1 MQTHHLFTILTVR
14 IGHMVYK
21 DLNNIS
27 NITSKLDQTIAASQ
41 KDCGVFFID
50 NAQQILNNNQ
60 KDAEVQIMRNRTKF
74 TNLLMPL
81 AIVTMLLSVACD
93 YAAITAP
100 EAPISAN
107 VASATSVDEINWVSW
122 NPEVV
127 ERVRAQ
133 QLSSLSKL
141 GERCD
146 ENQSS
151 DDYDC
156 RVIIRKEGG
165 KVGNGRLTSLNK
177 VKIPANALH
186 KKGKFGVGKEANVSV
201 ELISP
206 EDEDLS
212 FFLGVEFTVY
222 RSLGK
227 KSGEAFAHYEF
238 RKDVRITLSY
248 AQLDL
253 DGVEDP
259 TTLSIYWQDSV
270 GDGWLLLEDLSFNP
284 KRKTVS
290 FWVDHFTRYGW
301 AF

>member
-1 MQTHHLFTILTVR
+1 
-14 IGHMVYK
+14 
-21 DLNNIS
+21 
-27 NITSKLDQTIAASQ
+27 
-41 KDCGVFFID
+41 
-50 NAQQILNNNQ
+50 
-60 KDAEVQIMRNRTKF
+60 MRNRTKF

-93 YAAITAP
+93 YSGITAP
-100 EAPISAN
+100 EADISAN
-107 VASATSVDEINWVSW
+107 VVTANAASEINWVSW
-122 NPEVV
+122 KPEIV

-133 QLSSLSKL
+133 QLSSLLKL

-146 ENQSS
+146 EDQSS

-165 KVGNGRLTSLNK
+165 KVGNRRLTSFNK

-222 RSLGK
+222 RNPLV
-227 KSGEAFAHYEF
+227 AFAHYEF

-270 GDGWLLLEDLSFNP
+270 GDGWVLLEDLSFNP

-301 AF
+301 AY

>member
-1 MQTHHLFTILTVR
+1 MNKSNLIKLLLPFTAMILLF
-14 IGHMVYK
+14 
-21 DLNNIS
+21 
-27 NITSKLDQTIAASQ
+27 
-41 KDCGVFFID
+41 
-50 NAQQILNNNQ
+50 
-60 KDAEVQIMRNRTKF
+60 
-74 TNLLMPL
+74 
-81 AIVTMLLSVACD
+81 SVACD
-93 YAAITAP
+93 YTPSTAP
-100 EAPISAN
+100 EAPIAAN
-107 VASATSVDEINWVSW
+107 VVSADEISWVSW
-122 NPEVV
+122 KPEVV

-133 QLSSLSKL
+133 QFSSLFKL

-156 RVIIRKEGG
+156 RVIDRKKGG
-165 KVGNGRLTSLNK
+165 TVGNGRLTSLNK

-186 KKGKFGVGKEANVSV
+186 NKGKFGVGKEANVSV

-206 EDEDLS
+206 KDEDLS

-227 KSGEAFAHYEF
+227 KSGTAFDHYVF

-270 GDGWLLLEDLSFNP
+270 GEGWVLLEDLDFNP
-284 KRKTVS
+284 RRKTVS

-301 AF
+301 AY